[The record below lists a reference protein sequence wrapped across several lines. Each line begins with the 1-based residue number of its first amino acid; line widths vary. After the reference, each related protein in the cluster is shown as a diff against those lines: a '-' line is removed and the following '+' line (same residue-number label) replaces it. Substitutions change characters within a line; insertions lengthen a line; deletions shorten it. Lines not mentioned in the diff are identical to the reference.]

1 MSQEDTKLN
10 TQNTTGGLFG
20 SLFGGLTDLIKGA
33 APVATNL
40 YTLKLQGD
48 QLSQNILSQQQLIEL
63 QRQQEAAK
71 ANGTAVAPGWYQ
83 PWMLWVGG
91 GLVVALIA
99 LLIARRR

>member
-83 PWMLWVGG
+83 PWMLWAGG